1 MRVLPI
7 LLLGCWSAWG
17 TAQELRWGFAM
28 ADGMP
33 YVEVKNQE
41 LQGGFT
47 HRLGTLTSQRLGVAI
62 RFVETPNKRV
72 EKFIQRGRIHVICNN
87 NPEWLAEP
95 QRYHW
100 SSMLYQE
107 DDVLLLHR
115 QQPPIS
121 SLKELHGKVLGTRLG
136 YVYNTALMEA
146 FARKRV
152 TRQDSRELGTNLYL
166 LSKQRIDAIIDMRR
180 SLNHALGKHSE
191 LPLNIG
197 SWVIQRYDLPCVY
210 SPHSP
215 ISAER
220 LDEVLQGLRD
230 EGVIARLLNGEA

>member
-1 MRVLPI
+1 
-7 LLLGCWSAWG
+7 
-17 TAQELRWGFAM
+17 M

-41 LQGGFT
+41 LQGGLT
-47 HRLGTLTSQRLGVAI
+47 HRLSTLTSQRLGVAI

-72 EKFIQRGRIHVICNN
+72 EQFIQRGRIHVICNN

-100 SSMLYQE
+100 SPMLYQE
-107 DDVLLLHR
+107 VDVLLLHR

-121 SLKELHGKVLGTRLG
+121 SLKELHDKVPGTRLG
-136 YVYNTALMEA
+136 YVYNAALMEA

-152 TRQDSRELGTNLYL
+152 TRQ
-166 LSKQRIDAIIDMRR
+166 
-180 SLNHALGKHSE
+180 
-191 LPLNIG
+191 
-197 SWVIQRYDLPCVY
+197 
-210 SPHSP
+210 
-215 ISAER
+215 
-220 LDEVLQGLRD
+220 DEVLQGLRD